1 MKQNKHVKVEL
12 TTLCAETNVYT
23 MKKPADAG
31 QVKIMNLIGV
41 KTKFV
46 VRHQETA
53 SKTKKVNFALHNQA
67 AKNFEF

>member
-1 MKQNKHVKVEL
+1 MKTPCVEMF
-12 TTLCAETNVYT
+12 VYQ
-23 MKKPADAG
+23 MKKPVDVG
-31 QVKIMNLIGV
+31 KMINLII
-41 KTKFV
+41 TMMAKFV